1 MNKLLAPNG
10 KPSNLTPE
18 QYKLVRTPAF
28 KEWFGD
34 WEKGIFTDY
43 QKFVEYKHKIG
54 TGGMN
59 ILYIHSICENI
70 DLDKA
75 KKIKE
80 FHKKAFEFLYSEYE
94 TANKNGYT
102 IDFQK
107 FITQFLMMYKPVF
120 DLVNQL
126 TSNPNIESTKETLKD
141 FQEKDFQEWINYK
154 NKNISKV
161 VDSNG
166 EPLVC
171 YHGSYREFSIFDI
184 NKVGNTDKGFFS
196 KGFYFTP
203 NEDLARYY
211 GDKVYKCFL
220 NIKNPIITKSRKD
233 LANYLGFEYNNNTYS
248 EIARDKIISL
258 KYDGVMQE
266 NDLPIGVKALY
277 PFIEIVAYYPE
288 QIKLSDGTNTTFD
301 SNNPDIR
308 FDEGGSINDKKQ
320 QLNKDMEYKNYAKG
334 GKILGNVIL
343 NNENQPIGFNH
354 QEQQKYARIGVT
366 DKYQIQAYIDMG
378 LTGVN
383 FDSVSL
389 AEKLKI
395 EVQKLYDTY
404 TDYLISEDSKG
415 IDAFFLAQIRQAE
428 IDQEPTS
435 VIDQIKENQQNPQK
449 RLEKVNELAE
459 SQKYTLE
466 SWIYYFKDNL
476 YPNEFIYLMF
486 SAILKFNYNLNKK
499 ELISRT
505 NKTTTNITSLSPSAL
520 AKLYTNSSNYLLKD
534 YIEILAEEGQNLINE
549 VVTIQADGGTWFTF
563 LGKGNANDE
572 EIKENAQKLTAFV
585 QNTSWCTTSYAYNQ
599 LAGVG
604 NYSGQGGNFY
614 VFAEKT
620 ENGFKPEIAIR
631 MNHEFVAEISGTL
644 DGQNI
649 SPEYSEIAKRY
660 CRLNVPNNSA
670 EEYIDKLNYN
680 IKVGD
685 AIKRLENEGMY
696 PTIMEDYLYVVK
708 NKDGIGKGKYR
719 ENPVNKKF
727 FDSVTTAINLPNQYF
742 QANEFSNS
750 VSNLTPIT
758 KYFLGDL
765 TLSQGN
771 NFDLG
776 TSSLIEILGKL
787 DIENNSTSFGQLKK
801 IGGDLIISSPTIQ
814 SFDSIEYIGG
824 QIIFEGRNLGL
835 TSFGNLT
842 EYGGTINC
850 LTQFTN
856 LIDLGNLVEC
866 GDLIIGENSAL
877 ETTGNLSVA
886 KSIQCSSSKNI
897 TFPNLVSVLENCD
910 FNKSQTTDLPAL
922 QRVGGNFNI
931 NSSRV
936 KIFPQLNFIGGTAN
950 FGNNFTTTTQN
961 IERIL
966 GDLYLV
972 NSRLKEFT
980 NLTYVKGNIDLKGSL
995 IESLGSIERTDGN
1008 IDLSEPN
1015 KLKSLGKLEF
1025 IGGYFNASGGD
1036 ITDMGNVKQIIK
1048 FANFGSSKIQSLGN
1062 LESVGGSLFLKNS
1075 VVNNLGNLIFVGRKI
1090 EFGNLAD
1097 LQAQWNQR
1105 TGQNENQNFAV
1116 GGAIESQKTG
1126 NNATLSISLLTRL
1139 LELSNEDLKNDL
1151 QIHKVVEN
1159 VSSMSNKAL
1168 TIDDYNSI
1176 IKDVNKF
1183 ATGGQT
1189 EAQKEK
1195 VSNVM
1200 REFKEGKLKTSYGE
1214 KVTNPKQAIAIALSE
1229 AGIKRKEDG
1238 GVLEISAYEGN
1249 IPLSLPE
1256 HYYSA
1261 DSDVELVPVV
1271 DLMKFREFDR
1281 KKTPKYNAENSN
1293 YIINNLKESFKN
1305 EGIKEPLIIEYSVDD
1320 NSVLLIEGNH
1330 RLNTAIDM
1338 GLIYLPARVVLRKN
1352 KFTPT
1357 SKKLSMQV
1365 DGMKPNEY
1373 GYIPSNLKPSQ
1384 VGLSQAKKM
1393 FLEGGIIEGQLHSEC
1408 NDETGCG
1415 VKFEVG
1421 KGGHIIEAERD
1432 EAVIVPQAFEINET
1446 MTITG
1451 TPSQI
1456 ASALNVLGGGKNFD
1470 SGANIESKSFSGK
1483 TEQLKPM
1490 AKNTDVDYTID
1501 NASIIINRRTM
1512 ADTGIYKV
1520 TGTPKQIASAINSM
1534 NGNGV
1539 EIGEVG
1545 KLEKIK

>member
-10 KPSNLTPE
+10 KRSYLTPE
-18 QYKLVRTPAF
+18 QYLLVRTPEF
-28 KEWFGD
+28 KAWFGD
-34 WEKGIFTDY
+34 WE
-43 QKFVEYKHKIG
+43 
-54 TGGMN
+54 N
-59 ILYIHSICENI
+59 
-70 DLDKA
+70 
-75 KKIKE
+75 
-80 FHKKAFEFLYSEYE
+80 
-94 TANKNGYT
+94 
-102 IDFQK
+102 
-107 FITQFLMMYKPVF
+107 
-120 DLVNQL
+120 
-126 TSNPNIESTKETLKD
+126 NPESA
-141 FQEKDFQEWINYK
+141 
-154 NKNISKV
+154 SKV

-166 EPLVC
+166 EPLPV
-171 YHGSYREFSIFDI
+171 YHGTNAEPFVVFYEGSFF
-184 NKVGNTDKGFFS
+184 TDDYMNADGYAS
-196 KGFYFTP
+196 G
-203 NEDLARYY
+203 EM
-211 GDKVYKCFL
+211 VYEVFL
-220 NIKNPIITKSRKD
+220 NIKKPLRINARGRKWD
-233 LANYLGFEYNNNTYS
+233 NLKNKYGNST
-248 EIARDKIISL
+248 RDIVGQLDMDI
-258 KYDGVMQE
+258 YDGVIFNNI
-266 NDLPIGVKALY
+266 NDNWFDDEMGDTQNVYFSIN
-277 PFIEIVAYYPE
+277 PE
-288 QIKLSDGTNTTFD
+288 QIKLSDGSNTTFD
-301 SNNPDIR
+301 GNNPDIR
-308 FDEGGSINDKKQ
+308 FDKGGNINNEKQ
-320 QLNKDMEYKNYAKG
+320 QLNKDMEYNNYAKG
-334 GKILGNVIL
+334 GKILGNITP
-343 NNENQPIGFNH
+343 QGFNH

-389 AEKLKI
+389 NNKLKKSL
-395 EVQKLYDTY
+395 EELYSTY
-404 TDYLISEDSKG
+404 EDYLISEDSRG
-415 IDAFFLAQIRQAE
+415 IDTFFLAQIRQAE
-428 IDQEPTS
+428 NQGQPAEMIEQIRINQTNDESRKQKINEIAEGQKLTLLTWIDYLKQSDYST
-435 VIDQIKENQQNPQK
+435 
-449 RLEKVNELAE
+449 
-459 SQKYTLE
+459 
-466 SWIYYFKDNL
+466 
-476 YPNEFIYLMF
+476 EFCYLLF
-486 SAILKFNYNLNKK
+486 NAILNFNYVLAKNDVVK
-499 ELISRT
+499 RT
-505 NKTTTNITSLSPSAL
+505 KTTTEGFTPFSASVL
-520 AKLYTNSSNYLLKD
+520 AKLYDSKSNYLLKD
-534 YIEILAEEGQNLINE
+534 YIELLSKEADNLVNE
-549 VVTIQADGGTWFTF
+549 LVTNEQDGGIWLTF
-563 LGKGNANDE
+563 LGKGNANDV
-572 EIKENAQKLTAFV
+572 EIKENAEKLSALV
-585 QNTSWCTTSYAYNQ
+585 QRTQWCTTSRAESQ
-599 LAGVG
+599 LAGG
-604 NYSGQGGNFY
+604 SGYKGGNFY
-614 VFAEKT
+614 VFAT
-620 ENGFKPEIAIR
+620 NSDAGLDPQIAIR
-631 MNHEFVAEISGTL
+631 MDLDEVGEISGRF
-644 DGQNI
+644 DGQYM
-649 SPEYSEIAKRY
+649 SPEYSEIAIRF
-660 CRLNVPNNSA
+660 CRENIPNNSG
-670 EEYIDKLNYN
+670 EKYIKMLQYN
-680 IKVGD
+680 LRVGD
-685 AIKRLENEGMY
+685 SIKRLNEEGMY
-696 PTIMEDYLYVVK
+696 PEILSDYAYVVK
-708 NKDGIGKGKYR
+708 NQYEANSRYGN
-719 ENPVNKKF
+719 NPNTKMF
-727 FDSVTTAINLPNQYF
+727 FDTVSTAINNLPNQYF
-742 QANEFSNS
+742 EANEFSDS
-750 VSNLTPIT
+750 VSNLTENT

-765 TLSQGN
+765 TLLQYN
-771 NFDLG
+771 DYDLG
-776 TSSLIEILGKL
+776 TSSLVEILGDLK
-787 DIENNSTSFGQLKK
+787 IENNSTSFGQLQK

-824 QIIFEGRNLGL
+824 QIKFTGTNLGL

-850 LTQFTN
+850 ITQFTN

-886 KSIQCSSSKNI
+886 KSILCSSSKNI

-910 FNKSQTTDLPAL
+910 FNKSQTTDLPL
-922 QRVGGNFNI
+922 IQRVGGNFNI

-936 KIFPQLNFIGGTAN
+936 KMFPQLNFIGGSAN
-950 FGNNFTTTTQN
+950 FGNNFTSTTQN

-966 GDLYLV
+966 GDLHLV

-1015 KLKSLGKLEF
+1015 KLKSLGNLEF

-1036 ITDMGNVKQIIK
+1036 INDMGNVKQIIK
-1048 FANFGSSKIQSLGN
+1048 FANFGNSKIQSLGN

-1090 EFGNLAD
+1090 DFGNRAD
-1097 LQAQWNQR
+1097 LETQWNQR
-1105 TGQNENQNFAV
+1105 NGQNINENFAV
-1116 GGAIESQKTG
+1116 GGAIESQKTR
-1126 NNATLSISLLTRL
+1126 NNANLSFSLLTRL

-1159 VSSMSNKAL
+1159 IASMSSKEL

-1176 IKDVNKF
+1176 INDVNKF

-1195 VSNVM
+1195 VSTVI
-1200 REFKEGKLKTSYGE
+1200 REYKDGKLKTSYGE

-1229 AGIKRKEDG
+1229 AGIKRKDDG

-1305 EGIKEPLIIEYSVDD
+1305 EGIKEPLIIEYSVED

-1338 GLIYLPARVVLRKN
+1338 GLMYLPVRVVLRKN

-1365 DGMKPNEY
+1365 DGIKPNEY

-1393 FLEGGIIEGQLHSEC
+1393 FVEGGIIEGQLHSEC

-1421 KGGHIIEAERD
+1421 EGGHIIEAERD
-1432 EAVIVPQAFEINET
+1432 EAVIVPQAFEINDT

-1490 AKNTDVDYTID
+1490 AKNTDVDYTIG
-1501 NASIIINRRTM
+1501 NSSIIINRRTM
-1512 ADTGIYKV
+1512 ADTGIYEA
-1520 TGTPKQIASAINSM
+1520 TGTPKQIASSINSM

-1539 EIGEVG
+1539 EIGELG
-1545 KLEKIK
+1545 KMQKIK

>member
-34 WEKGIFTDY
+34 WEND
-43 QKFVEYKHKIG
+43 
-54 TGGMN
+54 
-59 ILYIHSICENI
+59 S
-70 DLDKA
+70 
-75 KKIKE
+75 
-80 FHKKAFEFLYSEYE
+80 
-94 TANKNGYT
+94 ANA
-102 IDFQK
+102 
-107 FITQFLMMYKPVF
+107 
-120 DLVNQL
+120 
-126 TSNPNIESTKETLKD
+126 
-141 FQEKDFQEWINYK
+141 
-154 NKNISKV
+154 SKV
-161 VDSNG
+161 VDENG
-166 EPLVC
+166 EPFVC
-171 YHGSYREFSIFDI
+171 RHYSQNPIRFNEFTKQKPNDTRNFISFA
-184 NKVGNTDKGFFS
+184 KEGYYFSSTDKKSIEKIYNRS
-196 KGFYFTP
+196 KKGLLY
-203 NEDLARYY
+203 E
-211 GDKVYKCFL
+211 VFL
-220 NIKNPIITKSRKD
+220 NVKNILDLGKYNAYDFTTKKAVNWKEFTFEMLQKYVIKGRIGSFDDYT
-233 LANYLGFEYNNNTYS
+233 EYNENVNAFWID
-248 EIARDKIISL
+248 EIDEKAKNQILKLGYNGVWGDRDKYADSITDEF
-258 KYDGVMQE
+258 YGTDQ
-266 NDLPIGVKALY
+266 
-277 PFIEIVAYYPE
+277 IVVFNSN
-288 QIKLSDGTNTTFD
+288 QIKLADGTNTTFD
-301 SNNPDIR
+301 ANNPDIR
-308 FDEGGSINDKKQ
+308 FNEGGNVNDKKQ
-320 QLNKDMEYKNYAKG
+320 QINKDMEYKNYAKG

-378 LTGVN
+378 IQAVN

-389 AEKLKI
+389 NNKLKKSL
-395 EVQKLYDTY
+395 EELYSTY
-404 TDYLISEDSKG
+404 EDYLISEDSRG

-428 IDQEPTS
+428 NHGYPAEMIEQIRINQTNPESRKQKINEVAEGQKLTLLTWIDYLKQSDYST
-435 VIDQIKENQQNPQK
+435 
-449 RLEKVNELAE
+449 
-459 SQKYTLE
+459 
-466 SWIYYFKDNL
+466 
-476 YPNEFIYLMF
+476 EFCYLLF
-486 SAILKFNYNLNKK
+486 NAILNFNYV
-499 ELISRT
+499 LIKNDVVKRT
-505 NKTTTNITSLSPSAL
+505 KTTTEGFTPFSASVL
-520 AKLYTNSSNYLLKD
+520 AKLYDSNSNYLLKD
-534 YIEILAEEGQNLINE
+534 YIELLAKESEDLLNE
-549 VVTIQADGGTWFTF
+549 AITNEQDGGIWITF

-572 EIKENAQKLTAFV
+572 EIKENAEKLSALVQKTA
-585 QNTSWCTTSYAYNQ
+585 WCTTSRALSQ
-599 LAGVG
+599 LVG
-604 NYSGQGGNFY
+604 DGGTYKGGNFY
-614 VFAEKT
+614 VFVNKT
-620 ENGFKPEIAIR
+620 DAGLDPQIAIRMDLDEVGEISGRLDGQYISPFYSEIAIR
-631 MNHEFVAEISGTL
+631 FCR
-644 DGQNI
+644 QNI
-649 SPEYSEIAKRY
+649 
-660 CRLNVPNNSA
+660 PNNSG
-670 EEYIDKLNYN
+670 EKYIKMLQYN
-680 IKVGD
+680 TRVGD
-685 AIKRLENEGMY
+685 SIKRLKEEGMY
-696 PTIMEDYLYVVK
+696 PEILSDYAFVVK
-708 NKDGIGKGKYR
+708 NKNDVNSRYGM
-719 ENPVNKKF
+719 NPNTQLF
-727 FDSVTTAINLPNQYF
+727 FDNVNNAISNLPNQYF
-742 QANEFSNS
+742 EANEFSDS
-750 VSNLTPIT
+750 VSNLTPTT

-765 TLSQGN
+765 TLSQYN
-771 NFDLG
+771 NYDLG
-776 TSSLIEILGKL
+776 TGSLVEILGQL
-787 DIENNSTSFGQLKK
+787 NIENNSTSFGQLQK

-824 QIIFEGRNLGL
+824 QIKFTGTNLGL

-850 LTQFTN
+850 ITQFTN

-1090 EFGNLAD
+1090 DFGNRAD

-1159 VSSMSNKAL
+1159 ISSMSNKTL

-1176 IKDVNKF
+1176 INDVNKF
-1183 ATGGQT
+1183 DTGGQT

-1195 VSNVM
+1195 VSTVM

-1249 IPLSLPE
+1249 IALSLSK
-1256 HYYSA
+1256 HYYST

-1281 KKTPKYNAENSN
+1281 KKTPKYNSENSN

-1305 EGIKEPLIIEYSVDD
+1305 EGIKEPLIIEYSVED

-1338 GLIYLPARVVLRKN
+1338 GLMYLPARVVLRKN

-1365 DGMKPNEY
+1365 DGIKPNEY

-1393 FLEGGIIEGQLHSEC
+1393 FVEGGIIEGQLHSEC

-1421 KGGHIIEAERD
+1421 EGGHIIEAERD

-1512 ADTGIYKV
+1512 ADTGIYKAV
-1520 TGTPKQIASAINSM
+1520 GTPKQIASAINSM